1 MQLEP
6 VKPPPEVVLVVSAV
20 RARYSGATT
29 ELQRAAARRL
39 DWSDVE
45 EIARQHA
52 VTPLLHEQLSR
63 VPNALIPLGARARIR
78 ERAEANGL
86 RNLELAAEL
95 LRLLDG
101 LERLGIEAVPYKGPV
116 LAADVYGD
124 LALREFVDL
133 DVLID
138 PEHAI
143 AAVRFLEAEGYEP
156 YQELTP
162 KQERFLL
169 RTGHDR
175 KLIRD
180 GRFVVE
186 LQWAIADATH
196 VLPRDLDPLFR
207 RTRTVSVGGRE
218 VRTLSR
224 EDLFVVLCVHGSLHF
239 WERLAWVCD
248 VAEAIRRWPDLD
260 AGIVADLA
268 NAGGTMRMVLLALGL
283 SERLLGVRAEWTI
296 TTSAS
301 DRAAAARL
309 VDELEPV
316 AVGSD
321 GWDLDGRTQLR
332 LRLAMCDRVSAR
344 GREILRLLVTPSE
357 SDWMSVGLPD
367 PLWPAYY
374 PIRLARLA
382 WSYGVHRGTPGERE
396 LITTRR

>member
-1 MQLEP
+1 M
-6 VKPPPEVVLVVSAV
+6 KPPPEIDLVLSGV
-20 RARYSGATT
+20 RARYSGTT
-29 ELQRAAARRL
+29 RELASAAGRRP
-39 DWSDVE
+39 DWSEVE
-45 EIARQHA
+45 EIAWQHA

-63 VPNALIPLGARARIR
+63 LPDALVPADARARIR

-86 RNLELAAEL
+86 RNLELSAEL

-101 LERLGIEAVPYKGPV
+101 LGRLGIEAVPYKGPV

-138 PEHAI
+138 PDHAI
-143 AAVRFLEAEGYEP
+143 EAVRFLEAEGYEP
-156 YQELTP
+156 YHRLTP

-180 GRFVVE
+180 GRSVVE

-196 VLPRDLDPLFR
+196 VLPRDLEPLFG
-207 RTRTVSVGGRE
+207 RTRAVSIGGRE

-224 EDLFVVLCVHGSLHF
+224 EDLFVVLCMHGSLHF

-260 AGIVADLA
+260 VAMVTDLA

-283 SERLLGVRAEWTI
+283 AERLLGVRPEWLI
-296 TTSAS
+296 AASAS
-301 DRAAAARL
+301 DMAAAARL
-309 VDELEPV
+309 ADELEPV
-316 AVGSD
+316 AVGTDSSEP
-321 GWDLDGRTQLR
+321 DGRAQLR
-332 LRLAMCDRVSAR
+332 LRLAMCDRVTAR
-344 GREILRLLVTPSE
+344 GREILRLLATPSQ

-396 LITTRR
+396 LVSR